1 MKQSDGGTLISFV
14 ESNEGRRLRHQLS
27 IANINACNL
36 RILRLG
42 CLPILTV
49 LLVLGFLLGRDQWH
63 KTLLISSMPFVYLA
77 MHYLPLLA
85 EKVMTQR
92 WEYASGVLTIR
103 GTSHS
108 GRVKHED
115 VVSCQLS
122 QVEAL
127 LGYRKISLLVKNG
140 RYFEMFVPSP
150 CEQADLLV
158 DALSCEH
165 KKILR

>member
-1 MKQSDGGTLISFV
+1 MRQSEGDTLISFV
-14 ESNEGRRLRHQLS
+14 ESIEGRRLRHQLS
-27 IANINACNL
+27 IAEINACNL
-36 RILRLG
+36 CIMRLASM
-42 CLPILTV
+42 PILSV

-63 KTLLISSMPFVYLA
+63 KTLLISSIPFVYIA

-115 VVSCQLS
+115 VASCQFS

-127 LGYRKISLLVKNG
+127 LGYRKISLLVRNG
-140 RYFEMFVPSP
+140 RCFEMFVPTP

-158 DALSCEH
+158 DALGCEH
-165 KKILR
+165 KKIPR